1 MTFFIGEKRSA
12 FSCADKSKNGA
23 HHGPPHYEESDMHAI
38 FAARTIIEN
47 QQPRTRREAIQQ
59 EEKFYA
65 DMAQA
70 SRLWRLFSA
79 LISMMRAKSGQSV
92 KESDQGGD
100 SAGCDNAQAKGQ
112 LPALAFSAGDGN
124 GARAAMC
131 RSVHAR
137 APDEKLNRPMP
148 C

>member
-1 MTFFIGEKRSA
+1 
-12 FSCADKSKNGA
+12 
-23 HHGPPHYEESDMHAI
+23 MHAI
-38 FAARTIIEN
+38 FAARVIIEN
-47 QQPRTRREAIQQ
+47 QQPRTRREAIRQ

-65 DMAQA
+65 DMAEA
-70 SRLWRLFSA
+70 SRAWRLFSA
-79 LISMMRAKSGQSV
+79 LAGLINGTSRRSV
-92 KESDQGGD
+92 KESDQGRDGT
-100 SAGCDNAQAKGQ
+100 GCDDAEAKGH
-112 LPALAFSAGDGN
+112 LLLLAFGAGDGN

>member
-1 MTFFIGEKRSA
+1 
-12 FSCADKSKNGA
+12 
-23 HHGPPHYEESDMHAI
+23 MHAI
-38 FAARTIIEN
+38 FAARVIIEN
-47 QQPRTRREAIQQ
+47 QQPRTRREAILQ

-70 SRLWRLFSA
+70 SRAWRLFSA
-79 LISMMRAKSGQSV
+79 LAGLINVTSRRSV
-92 KESDQGGD
+92 KESDQG
-100 SAGCDNAQAKGQ
+100 CDGTSCDDAEAKGQ
-112 LPALAFSAGDGN
+112 LPALAFGAGDGN

>member
-1 MTFFIGEKRSA
+1 
-12 FSCADKSKNGA
+12 
-23 HHGPPHYEESDMHAI
+23 MHAI
-38 FAARTIIEN
+38 FAAQAIIDN
-47 QQPRTRREAIQQ
+47 QQPRTRREAIAL

-65 DMAQA
+65 DMAEA
-70 SRLWRLFSA
+70 SWPWRFFRA
-79 LISMMRAKSGQSV
+79 LAGMMKAKSRPSV
-92 KESDQGGD
+92 KESNQ
-100 SAGCDNAQAKGQ
+100 GCDGTGCDDAEVEGQ
-112 LPALAFSAGDGN
+112 LPAPAFGAGDGN

>member
-1 MTFFIGEKRSA
+1 
-12 FSCADKSKNGA
+12 
-23 HHGPPHYEESDMHAI
+23 MHAI
-38 FAARTIIEN
+38 FAARAIIEN
-47 QQPRTRREAIQQ
+47 QQPRTRREAILQ

-70 SRLWRLFSA
+70 SRPWRLFSA
-79 LISMMRAKSGQSV
+79 LISRMKAKSRGSV
-92 KESDQGGD
+92 KQSDQSCKSTGGD
-100 SAGCDNAQAKGQ
+100 EAQAKGQ
-112 LPALAFSAGDGN
+112 LTALVVSAGDGN

-137 APDEKLNRPMP
+137 VPDEKLNRPMP

>member
-1 MTFFIGEKRSA
+1 
-12 FSCADKSKNGA
+12 
-23 HHGPPHYEESDMHAI
+23 MHAI
-38 FAARTIIEN
+38 FAARAIIEN

-70 SRLWRLFSA
+70 SRPSRLVSA
-79 LISMMRAKSGQSV
+79 LIGLMKAKGRRSV
-92 KESDQGGD
+92 KEGDQGRD
-100 SAGCDNAQAKGQ
+100 SAGGDDGQSKSQ
-112 LPALAFSAGDGN
+112 LPALAFGAGDGN

-131 RSVHAR
+131 GSVHAR
-137 APDEKLNRPMP
+137 APDEKLNQPMP

>member
-1 MTFFIGEKRSA
+1 
-12 FSCADKSKNGA
+12 
-23 HHGPPHYEESDMHAI
+23 MHAI
-38 FAARTIIEN
+38 FAARAIIEN

-59 EEKFYA
+59 EEKFYT

-79 LISMMRAKSGQSV
+79 LTSMMRTTSRRSV
-92 KESDQGGD
+92 KESDQGGESTGND
-100 SAGCDNAQAKGQ
+100 EAQAKDR
-112 LPALAFSAGDGN
+112 LPAVAFGAGDGN
-124 GARAAMC
+124 GARAAMWC
-131 RSVHAR
+131 SVHAR

>member
-1 MTFFIGEKRSA
+1 
-12 FSCADKSKNGA
+12 
-23 HHGPPHYEESDMHAI
+23 MHAI
-38 FAARTIIEN
+38 FAARAIIEN

-59 EEKFYA
+59 EEKFYT

-79 LISMMRAKSGQSV
+79 LISRMRAKSRRSV
-92 KESDQGGD
+92 KESDQGGE
-100 SAGCDNAQAKGQ
+100 STGGDNAQAKGQ
-112 LPALAFSAGDGN
+112 LPALAFSAGD

>member
-1 MTFFIGEKRSA
+1 
-12 FSCADKSKNGA
+12 
-23 HHGPPHYEESDMHAI
+23 MHAI
-38 FAARTIIEN
+38 FAARIIIEN
-47 QQPRTRREAIQQ
+47 QQPRTRHEAILQ

-70 SRLWRLFSA
+70 SRPWRLFSA
-79 LISMMRAKSGQSV
+79 LVSRMRAISRRSV
-92 KESDQGGD
+92 KESDQGRDATG
-100 SAGCDNAQAKGQ
+100 GNEAQAKGQ
-112 LPALAFSAGDGN
+112 LPAFAFDTGDGN

-137 APDEKLNRPMP
+137 VPDEKLNRPMP

>member
-1 MTFFIGEKRSA
+1 
-12 FSCADKSKNGA
+12 
-23 HHGPPHYEESDMHAI
+23 MHAI
-38 FAARTIIEN
+38 FAARAIIEN

-79 LISMMRAKSGQSV
+79 LISMMRAKSGRSVKESGRSV